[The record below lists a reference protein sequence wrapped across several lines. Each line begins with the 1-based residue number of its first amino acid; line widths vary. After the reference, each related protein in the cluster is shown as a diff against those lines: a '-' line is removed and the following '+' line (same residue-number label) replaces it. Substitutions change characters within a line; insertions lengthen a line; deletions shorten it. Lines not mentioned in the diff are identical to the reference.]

1 MNAFLLGREAGRYL
15 LPPSLNPFADLDPRN
30 ADWERGRRETA
41 AEQVHELD
49 IERRRVQEAI

>member
-1 MNAFLLGREAGRYL
+1 MSAHTLGREAGRYL
-15 LPPSLNPFADLDPRN
+15 LPPSLNPYKDGDSRH

-49 IERRRVQEAI
+49 VERRRVQEAI